1 MLIFSK
7 KKWIQSVII
16 LCIVSTGCFASSNE
30 ENDLLQGQRTQVIG
44 PNNVNINVVNDADLR
59 NSPTQQAQRIL
70 AITAVVLEA
79 GIEALPFILACTS
92 DRSSEHTLASLGQN
106 VLYASL
112 YAFRLARD
120 SYSHP
125 NARTSLSNLAKVV
138 WLANTMNSSIAAF
151 SCWRYYETLESN
163 YRLIN
168 MGANGVVGTITFPLK
183 MLARR
188 KLFHKL
194 WYGRM

>member
-7 KKWIQSVII
+7 KKWIHLVII
-16 LCIVSTGCFASSNE
+16 LCILSTGCFAASNDR
-30 ENDLLQGQRTQVIG
+30 NDLLQGQRTQVIV
-44 PNNVNINVVNDADLR
+44 PNNVSINVLADANPID
-59 NSPTQQAQRIL
+59 STTQRAQKVL
-70 AITAVVLEA
+70 AITAMVLEA

-106 VLYASL
+106 ALYASL

-183 MLARR
+183 MFARR